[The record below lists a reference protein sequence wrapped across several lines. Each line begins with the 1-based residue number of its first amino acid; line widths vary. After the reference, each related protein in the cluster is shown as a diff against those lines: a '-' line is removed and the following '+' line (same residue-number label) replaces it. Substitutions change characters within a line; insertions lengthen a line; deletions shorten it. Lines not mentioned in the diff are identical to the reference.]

1 MSIDILNKL
10 NNSDNYLP
18 LRNYSKTIDASG
30 RITGRTLLL
39 NKVKNLAVIDFDIHD
54 NIDSVREK
62 ILNIIPKNNTIV
74 VSTPH
79 RGIHILC
86 RNDINNLLDKNS
98 FVGLFKSHD
107 FNIDI
112 FVGNNPSKQQCLN
125 CPPTKVRFKV
135 DGEDSK
141 KIYEYT
147 FINNDFSFTGELIT
161 LSSMMSILADNDIPI
176 PIVKLQNVKD
186 EKAYREETD
195 EFGEVI
201 VDFNLINDTIDGILE
216 CEIHND
222 ARPIKDEISLLPLF
236 CALNSLSKIKG
247 INDEYIEDVYQ
258 DIYEQGLLTEN
269 AINNYFRLKERYS
282 NKNYY
287 CSNYKMLL
295 LMLKYHNRTWYDAL
309 KDKYKFSD
317 FMFSSIDVIKQS
329 VKSITFDNIAEDILF
344 DLSNKIFELNK
355 PVKLLMEMR
364 KVIAVVPDKNLY
376 FIRTMGLND
385 KAFTRICNSSDFKEC
400 LRSTIIHFD
409 DGSKTNAFTIFND
422 NIDLFAYANY
432 KFYSPSPN
440 TLNYFYGY
448 KYDSGVKYDI
458 NKISKFLNHIKLVIA
473 NGAENHY
480 YEPLNKI
487 IKAPDNVYFYKLN
500 DESGFY
506 EMVDN
511 EDEATH
517 YTYTK
522 DDDFYEYILNW
533 FAYIIQN
540 INDKTRVCI
549 LLKSNQ
555 GSGKNT
561 FTNVLAEILT
571 GYSEINITSLE
582 DLTSDYNMVLE
593 NKKLIICNELG
604 SLIKSKTD
612 FDKLKSIWTDNIF
625 RVGDKYIAKRQAE
638 LPINGILLTN
648 HLDVIK
654 IEPSDRRYLCLE
666 TSSCMIN
673 NAKYFKELYDEIYSD
688 GFYEHLTSFFKNR
701 DIKDFDPTKI
711 PKTNLKESMKLLHKD
726 DVQDFIDN
734 NNSLFATGLPMQTAY
749 NVFSQWCSDNK
760 INTMDK
766 RQFLAILK
774 TRCYASLNKNKQYV
788 WKRLKKN

>member
-1 MSIDILNKL
+1 MLSLCFERCLVKIKDILEHFLVSFFEKIKVCGMSVDILNHL
-10 NNSDNYLP
+10 NNADNFLP
-18 LRNYSKTIDASG
+18 LRNYSKTIDAVG

-54 NIDSVREK
+54 NIDAVRER
-62 ILNIIPKNNTIV
+62 ILSFTPKNNTII

-79 RGIHILC
+79 RGLHILC
-86 RNDINNLLDKNS
+86 LNDIEDLLDKNS

-107 FNIDI
+107 FNVDI
-112 FVGNNPSKQQCLN
+112 FIGNNQSKQQCLN

-135 DGEDSK
+135 EGEENK
-141 KIYEYT
+141 KVYEYT
-147 FINNDFSFTGELIT
+147 FINNDYSYSGELIKLT
-161 LSSMMSILADNDIPI
+161 EMISILADNDIPI
-176 PIVKLQNVKD
+176 PIVKMQVVKKK
-186 EKAYREETD
+186 ERVHREEID
-195 EFGEVI
+195 EFDETT
-201 VDFNLINDTIDGILE
+201 VDFNLIKDIIDGIIE

-222 ARPIKDEISLLPLF
+222 AKPIKEEISLLPLF

-247 INDEYIEDVYQ
+247 VNDAYIEDVYQ
-258 DIYEQGLLTEN
+258 AIYTDGSLTKN
-269 AINNYFRLKERYS
+269 AASNYFRLKERYS

-287 CSNYKMLL
+287 CSNYKILL
-295 LMLKYHNRTWYDAL
+295 LMLKYHNKTWFDVL
-309 KDKYKFSD
+309 KDKYKFPD
-317 FMFSSIDVIKQS
+317 FMLTNIDVIKQS
-329 VKSITFDNIAEDILF
+329 VKSVTFDNSNEDILF
-344 DLSNKIFELNK
+344 DLSDKIFELNK
-355 PVKLLMEMR
+355 PVKVLMEMR

-376 FIRTMGLND
+376 FIRTFGLNN
-385 KAFTRICNSSDFKEC
+385 KAFTRTCNSSDFKEC
-400 LRSTIIHFD
+400 LRSTIIHFE

-432 KFYSPSPN
+432 KFYSPAPN

-448 KYDSGVKYDI
+448 KYDNGTKCDI

-480 YEPLNKI
+480 YETLNKP

-500 DESGFY
+500 DESGCY
-506 EMVDN
+506 DMVDE

-561 FTNVLAEILT
+561 FTNVLAEILS
-571 GYSEINITSLE
+571 GYSEVNITSLE

-612 FDKLKSIWTDNIF
+612 FDKLKSHNI
-625 RVGDKYIAKRQAE
+625 KYILSDLDNTIVGYDIAIPNEIASNFIKQVKENEFE
-638 LPINGILLTN
+638 LILISNNNFRRLNTFCSPCKLRFLSKAGKPGSKKLT
-648 HLDVIK
+648 K
-654 IEPSDRRYLCLE
+654 
-666 TSSCMIN
+666 
-673 NAKYFKELYDEIYSD
+673 F
-688 GFYEHLTSFFKNR
+688 
-701 DIKDFDPTKI
+701 
-711 PKTNLKESMKLLHKD
+711 LL
-726 DVQDFIDN
+726 DN
-734 NNSLFATGLPMQTAY
+734 NMLGAEHVLVHYGRRIIEDLPS
-749 NVFSQWCSDNK
+749 VDEG
-760 INTMDK
+760 
-766 RQFLAILK
+766 
-774 TRCYASLNKNKQYV
+774 
-788 WKRLKKN
+788 KKDV